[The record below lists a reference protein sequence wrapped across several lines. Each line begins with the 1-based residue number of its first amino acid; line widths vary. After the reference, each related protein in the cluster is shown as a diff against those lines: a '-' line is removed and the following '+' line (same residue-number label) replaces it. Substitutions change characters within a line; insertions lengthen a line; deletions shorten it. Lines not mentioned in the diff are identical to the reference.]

1 MADNNNKVITLDL
14 FRQAM
19 RETLDR
25 VSQRTVRN
33 GDESFRSVTIGD
45 SGYTISVTDSKLS
58 VINSET
64 DVVLKFPEPNS
75 DRETEYTL
83 AVCEDN
89 NQELHMD
96 KLCNEWYWFELP
108 GTHHAHDESYGGKI
122 LTTYNRALEVAEQV
136 TTEDSNDVT
145 IYPGLY
151 HVVTGSSV
159 KFSAYRGGAFVYQSG
174 VSVTFIDWAIPADA
188 ESVSVEWPVGT
199 VWQDREPDWYSYRG
213 SRVIILILNGMNIV
227 LASTNASSGGG
238 SQHTPAVV
246 VEQGPLEDAIAYGLQ
261 VGNKTRQFQ
270 WLLEFEDNGSKVVKP
285 IWHIG
290 NGSFVD
296 CLGYKL
302 SGEQPE
308 EE

>member
-1 MADNNNKVITLDL
+1 MADNDNKVITVGL
-14 FRQAM
+14 FKLAM
-19 RETLDR
+19 TETLNR
-25 VSQRTVRN
+25 VSQRAVRN
-33 GDESFRSVTIGD
+33 SDESFRSVAVGE
-45 SGYTISVTDSKLS
+45 SGYSISITDSRLSVT
-58 VINSET
+58 NSET
-64 DVVLKFPEPNS
+64 GVVLKFPEPDS
-75 DRETEYTL
+75 GRETEYTL

-136 TTEDSNDVT
+136 TTEDSSDVT

-159 KFSAYRGGAFVYQSG
+159 RFSAYREGMFASQAG

-227 LASTNASSGGG
+227 LASTNASYDGGP
-238 SQHTPAVV
+238 QHTPAVV

-261 VGNKTRQFQ
+261 AGNRTRQFQ
-270 WLLEFEDNGSKVVKP
+270 WLLEFTDNGSKVVKP

-296 CLGYKL
+296 CLGYML
-302 SGEQPE
+302 SSEQLE